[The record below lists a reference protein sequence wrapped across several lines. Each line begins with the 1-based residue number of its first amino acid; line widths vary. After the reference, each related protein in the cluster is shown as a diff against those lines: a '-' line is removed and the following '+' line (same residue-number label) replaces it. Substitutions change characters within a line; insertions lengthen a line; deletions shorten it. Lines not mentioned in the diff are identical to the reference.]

1 MASQDEVL
9 ALRGRLWQNG
19 FRPVSVFSPGAVEWT
34 GQPIA
39 NAGKRPNCKNWHESA
54 LASVPDA
61 CTAKPSPD
69 ALNTGILCDGL
80 VALDL
85 DIDDSAMSQ
94 QAISAAVRILGNAPM
109 RVRSDSARVLMLYRA
124 SEGEPSKRS
133 IDGANGKVEALGVG
147 QQFVSFGIH
156 PNGASYAW
164 PQGSPAEFH
173 RNSLTAVTA
182 DALQGFLCAVAPLVG
197 ADAPAQPTASPVSLC
212 VAPASYLV
220 TDRDRDY
227 AASVLANEC
236 AKLAAMLEGMGR
248 NNQLNTSAFS
258 LGTLIGNGSID
269 AETVA
274 NALFNAATA
283 NGHVTKHG
291 IAQTQ
296 ATIDSGLNAGANKP
310 RTLKSIEA
318 PNIDISGL
326 LQNTT
331 PAAAKEW
338 PATLSSDAYIGIAGD
353 FIRLVAPQ
361 TEGDPCALLI
371 ALLTLVGS
379 LVGRGAY
386 LPVGPTRHY
395 GNLFSVIIAETSKG
409 RKGTVMAEAKRF
421 AAMIDPTIS
430 ARMLG
435 GLSSGEGLIEAVRD
449 ARFDDAQTEQGKLP
463 LAKVIDNGIADKR
476 LLVTES
482 EMGQALQAAG
492 REGNTL
498 SAVLR
503 MSWDG
508 DELRTLARSN
518 KNVCREPH
526 ISIFGNITIDELQRL
541 LTSTDRTN
549 GFGNRFLWVC
559 AKRSQELPWG
569 GRVDDA
575 ALQALASQAA
585 HVINASQYYGQCGWM
600 PDAASMW
607 AREYSRLSAG
617 RPGLAGAMS
626 ARAEAQTLRIALVY
640 AILDGCNNV
649 DVHHLRAALEV
660 WRYCQ
665 DSVDYCFGGTTDNST
680 ANRIYGYLVTMPEG
694 ASLTQIST
702 HFGRHKKSDEL
713 QRALNTL
720 KESGIARSEAKKT
733 GGRAADVWFAC

>member
-1 MASQDEVL
+1 MIASPSVQDEVL
-9 ALRGRLWQNG
+9 ALRGILWKNG
-19 FRPVSVFSPGAVEWT
+19 VRPVSVYSPGAVEWT
-34 GQPIA
+34 GQAIT

-61 CTAKPSPD
+61 CTAKPTTD
-69 ALNTGILCDGL
+69 ALNTGILCDSL
-80 VALDL
+80 IALDL
-85 DIDDSAMSQ
+85 DIDDSTISKR
-94 QAISAAVRILGNAPM
+94 AISAAIHFLGNAPM

-124 SEGEPSKRS
+124 AEGEPSKRS
-133 IDGANGKVEALGVG
+133 INGTGGKVEALGSG
-147 QQFVSFGIH
+147 QQFVAFGQH
-156 PNGASYAW
+156 PNGATYTW
-164 PQGSPAEFH
+164 PQGSPAEFS
-173 RNSLTAVTA
+173 RDMLPPVTA
-182 DALQGFLCAVAPLVG
+182 DALQAFLCAVAPLVG
-197 ADAPAQPTASPVSLC
+197 ADAPAPYMATG
-212 VAPASYLV
+212 
-220 TDRDRDY
+220 RDHDY
-227 AASVLANEC
+227 ANSVLSDEC
-236 AKLAAMLEGMGR
+236 AKLAAMVEGTGR
-248 NNQLNTSAFS
+248 NNQLNISAHS
-258 LGTLIGNGSID
+258 VGTLVGNGSID
-269 AETVA
+269 AETVSL
-274 NALFNAATA
+274 ALLDAAA
-283 NGHVTKHG
+283 KNGHVAKHG
-291 IAQTQ
+291 ISQTQ
-296 ATIDSGLNAGANKP
+296 ATIESGLNAGMKKP
-310 RTLKSIEA
+310 RKLKSSEV
-318 PNIDISGL
+318 PSIDISGL
-326 LQNTT
+326 LQNAKAIT
-331 PAAAKEW
+331 AKEW
-338 PATLSSDAYIGIAGD
+338 PAPLNGDAYIGIAGD

-361 TEGDPCALLI
+361 TEGDPAALLL
-371 ALLTLVGS
+371 AFLTLVGS

-386 LPVGPTRHY
+386 LPVGPTHHY

-421 AAMIDPTIS
+421 ATMIDPTMS

-449 ARFDDAQTEQGKLP
+449 ARFDDAQNEQGKLP
-463 LAKVIDNGIADKR
+463 IAKVIDNGIVDKR

-526 ISIFGNITIDELQRL
+526 ISIFGNITLDELQRL

-569 GRVDDA
+569 GNVDEA
-575 ALQALASQAA
+575 ALRSLAAKAA
-585 HVINASQYYGQCGWM
+585 HVINIATYYGQCGWM

-626 ARAEAQTLRIALVY
+626 ARAEAQTLRIALLY

-649 DVHHLRAALEV
+649 DIPHLKAALEV

-665 DSVDYCFGGTTDNST
+665 DSVDYCFGGTADNSS
-680 ANRIYGYLVTMPEG
+680 ANRIYSYLVTMPKG
-694 ASLTQIST
+694 ASLTQVSSY
-702 HFGRHKKSDEL
+702 FGRNKKSDEL
-713 QRALNTL
+713 QRALTAL
-720 KESGIARSEAKKT
+720 KESGIARSETRKT
-733 GGRAADVWFAC
+733 GGRAADIWFAC